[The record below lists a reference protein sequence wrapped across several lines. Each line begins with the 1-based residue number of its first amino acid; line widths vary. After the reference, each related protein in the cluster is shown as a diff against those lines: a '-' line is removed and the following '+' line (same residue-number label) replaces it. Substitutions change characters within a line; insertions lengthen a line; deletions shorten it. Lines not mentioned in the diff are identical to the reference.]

1 MGDDRDGGEVVVGG
15 GGESV
20 EVGGG
25 GEAVDEGGF
34 AAEGG
39 RVGA

>member
-1 MGDDRDGGEVVVGG
+1 MRGVVGVGLWRGGRLGCVVEGEGG

-25 GEAVDEGGF
+25 GEAVVGGY
-34 AAEGG
+34 
-39 RVGA
+39 